1 MAKEKDSSLLTYET
15 HVRFTEEM
23 KNLLSQ
29 RAKDEG
35 ISSNAVI
42 QKAISLYLTKDTMDE
57 SLVIAKMTDV
67 QRQIARLK
75 HEIDVKQKLD
85 LEWYQYFFLFA
96 PPIPQEEV
104 GLRMQKA
111 NRDVQA
117 FLQNFKHRAASIKP
131 LIETI
136 FGDMLEEEAGDG
148 N

>member
-1 MAKEKDSSLLTYET
+1 MVKEKDSSLLTYET
-15 HVRFTEEM
+15 HVRLTDEM
-23 KNLLSQ
+23 RKLLFQ
-29 RAKDEG
+29 KAKDEG

-42 QKAISLYLTKDTMDE
+42 QKALSLYLTKDTMDE
-57 SLVIAKMTDV
+57 SLLIAKMTDI

-75 HEIDVKQKLD
+75 HEFEVKQKLD

-104 GLRMQKA
+104 ALRMQKA
-111 NRDVQA
+111 NKDVQA

-136 FGDMLEEEAGDG
+136 FGDMLEEEAGEG
-148 N
+148 K

>member
-15 HVRFTEEM
+15 HVRLTDEM
-23 KNLLSQ
+23 RKLLFQ
-29 RAKDEG
+29 KAKDEG

-42 QKAISLYLTKDTMDE
+42 QKALSLYLTKDTMDE
-57 SLVIAKMTDV
+57 SLLIAKMTDV

-75 HEIDVKQKLD
+75 HEFDVKQKLD

-96 PPIPQEEV
+96 PPIPQKEV
-104 GLRMQKA
+104 ALRMQKA
-111 NRDVQA
+111 NNDVQA

-148 N
+148 K

>member
-1 MAKEKDSSLLTYET
+1 MAKDKDSSLLTYET
-15 HVRFTEEM
+15 HVRLTDEM
-23 KNLLSQ
+23 RNLLSQ

-35 ISSNAVI
+35 ISSNAII
-42 QKAISLYLTKDTMDE
+42 QKALALYLTKDTMDE
-57 SLVIAKMTDV
+57 SLLIAKMTDI

-75 HEIDVKQKLD
+75 HEFDVKQKLD

-96 PPIPQEEV
+96 PPIPPEEV

-111 NRDVQA
+111 NKDVQA

-136 FGDMLEEEAGDG
+136 FGDMLEEEAEDG
-148 N
+148 K

>member
-1 MAKEKDSSLLTYET
+1 MTREKDSSLLTYET
-15 HVRFTEEM
+15 HVRLTEEVR
-23 KNLLSQ
+23 KLLVQ
-29 RAKDEG
+29 RAGDEG

-42 QKAISLYLTKDTMDE
+42 QKAVTHYLTKDTMDE
-57 SLVIAKMTDV
+57 SLLIAKMTDI

-104 GLRMQKA
+104 GLRMKKA
-111 NRDVQA
+111 NKDVQA
-117 FLQNFKHRAASIKP
+117 FLQNFKHRAAGIKP

-148 N
+148 K

>member
-1 MAKEKDSSLLTYET
+1 MAKEKDTSLLTYET
-15 HVRFTEEM
+15 HVRLTAEM
-23 KNLLSQ
+23 RKLLSQ
-29 RAKDEG
+29 RANDEG

-57 SLVIAKMTDV
+57 SLLVAKMTDV
-67 QRQIARLK
+67 QRQIARIK

-96 PPIPQEEV
+96 PPIPKDEV

-111 NRDVQA
+111 NKDVQA
-117 FLQNFKHRAASIKP
+117 FLQNFKRRVTSIKP

-136 FGDMLEEEAGDG
+136 FGDMLEEEAGDEK
-148 N
+148 